1 MRILRATHLGMCFGV
16 RNAIEMA
23 CEAASLG
30 PLTIL
35 GELVHNE
42 TVLDELRARGIRL
55 CRDIDDVETP
65 SVMITAHGA
74 SERRLAAARG
84 RGLCVLDATC
94 PLVRAAHRAVARLV
108 RDGFHPVIVGTRDH
122 VEVQGLTEDLAD
134 FDVVRSEED
143 VAGLASRRRFG
154 IAAQTTQPLDRVH
167 ELAALVERRFPGSE
181 VQLVDTVCAPTKLRQ
196 RAAVDLAGRCDVT
209 IVIGGAHSNN
219 TRELAA
225 TCRRHCARVVHVQ
238 GADDLQAEWF
248 DDVRVAGITA
258 GTSTPES
265 VVDNVQT
272 RLKDLVKGR
281 VAA

>member
-1 MRILRATHLGMCFGV
+1 MRVLRANHLGMCFGV
-16 RNAIEMA
+16 RDAIEMA
-23 CEAASLG
+23 REAASRE

-55 CRDIDDVETP
+55 CREIDDVDTS

-74 SERRLAAARG
+74 SERRLAAVRG
-84 RGLCVLDATC
+84 RGLRVLDATC
-94 PLVRAAHRAVARLV
+94 PLVRAAHRAVARLA
-108 RDGFHPVIVGTRDH
+108 REGFHPVIVGTRDH
-122 VEVQGLTEDLAD
+122 VEVRGLTEDLAD
-134 FDVVRSEED
+134 FDVVLSEED
-143 VAGLASRRRFG
+143 VSRLASRRRFG
-154 IAAQTTQPLDRVH
+154 ILAQTTQPLDRVH
-167 ELAALVERRFPGSE
+167 DLAACVRRRFPDSE
-181 VQLVDTVCAPTKLRQ
+181 VRVVDTVCAPTKLRQ
-196 RAAVDLAGRCDVT
+196 RAAAELAGRCDVT

-238 GADDLQAEWF
+238 GAGDLQAEWF

-265 VVDNVQT
+265 VIDGVQA

>member
-1 MRILRATHLGMCFGV
+1 MCFGV
-16 RNAIEMA
+16 RDAIEMA
-23 CEAASLG
+23 REAASRE

-55 CRDIDDVETP
+55 CREIDDVDTS

-74 SERRLAAARG
+74 SERRLAAVRARG
-84 RGLCVLDATC
+84 LRVLDATC
-94 PLVRAAHRAVARLV
+94 PLVRAAHRAVARLA
-108 RDGFHPVIVGTRDH
+108 REGFHPVIVGTRDH
-122 VEVQGLTEDLAD
+122 VEVRGLTEDLAD
-134 FDVVRSEED
+134 FDVVLSEED
-143 VAGLASRRRFG
+143 VSRLASRRRFG
-154 IAAQTTQPLDRVH
+154 ILAQTTQPLDRVH
-167 ELAALVERRFPGSE
+167 DLAACVRRRFPDSE
-181 VQLVDTVCAPTKLRQ
+181 VRVVDTVCAPTKLRQ
-196 RAAVDLAGRCDVT
+196 RAAAELAGRCDVT

-238 GADDLQAEWF
+238 GAGDLQAEWF

-265 VVDNVQT
+265 VIDGVQA